1 MKEKISKLK
10 NNPAFKEAI
19 KKSRPSLTIWG
30 VLGVI
35 LFFILPEIIGFWKG
49 KEIAVWA
56 HSKYLEEPLQI
67 GRSLYW
73 LIEKLFE
80 SGGSYINLSLGLAL
94 LYWMWYDW
102 RKTKREKERYE
113 DIKF

>member
-1 MKEKISKLK
+1 ME
-10 NNPAFKEAI
+10 
-19 KKSRPSLTIWG
+19 R
-30 VLGVI
+30 
-35 LFFILPEIIGFWKG
+35 
-49 KEIAVWA
+49 KEIAVWLTL
-56 HSKYLEEPLQI
+56 KLEEPLQI

-102 RKTKREKERYE
+102 RKTKERKRGMKILNFSME
-113 DIKF
+113 QNNQPPLLSQ